1 MITDRPLIGIL
12 FMLGFCLFAPIG
24 DAAAK
29 SIALV
34 TPMIMIL
41 LFRYSLQFLLP
52 IPIILMT
59 GSRITMTGRV
69 LRVILARSIIHIA
82 GVTTMYFALRY
93 LPLADALA
101 IAFVYPFIMLVMGW
115 LFLGEQVG
123 IRRISACTVGFLGTL
138 LIIQP
143 SFVAVGLPALLP
155 LLVALLFATLVLLTR
170 QIAKDYDPVCLQ
182 AASGLVSTV
191 LILIAW
197 LLLRDSGIAD
207 MQIVA
212 VDSQLFMVLCLIGLF
227 GTLSH
232 LSMNYAVR
240 FAPSATL
247 APMQYIELPVAT
259 AAGWIVFGEFPNP
272 LAAIG
277 ISITVGAGLA
287 MIYFEHRAAS
297 RQAAAETRATLP
309 PTV

>member
-1 MITDRPLIGIL
+1 MISDRPTIGIL
-12 FMLGFCLFAPIG
+12 FMMGFCLFAPMG

-41 LFRYSLQFLLP
+41 LFRYSIQFLLP

-59 GSRITMTGRV
+59 GSRIAMTGRV
-69 LRVILARSIIHIA
+69 LRVIVARSIIHIA
-82 GVTTMYFALRY
+82 GVAAMYGALRY

-101 IAFVYPFIMLVMGW
+101 IAFVYPFIMLLMGW

-143 SFVAVGLPALLP
+143 SFAAVGLPALLP
-155 LLVALLFATLVLLTR
+155 LLVAFLFSTLVLLTR
-170 QIAKDYDPVCLQ
+170 KVAKDYDPVCLQ
-182 AASGLVSTV
+182 AASGLVSAA
-191 LILIAW
+191 ILLLGW
-197 LLLRDSGIAD
+197 LLLHDFGLAD
-207 MQIVA
+207 IQIVA
-212 VDSQLFMVLCLIGLF
+212 VDGHQLMVLCLIGLF

-247 APMQYIELPVAT
+247 APMQYVELPVAT
-259 AAGWIVFGEFPNP
+259 AVGWIIFGEFPNMM
-272 LAAIG
+272 ASVG
-277 ISITVGAGLA
+277 ISITVAAGLA
-287 MIYFEHRAAS
+287 MIYFEHRAAM
-297 RQAAAETRATLP
+297 RLAAQARATLP
-309 PTV
+309 PTG

>member
-1 MITDRPLIGIL
+1 MISDRPTIGIL
-12 FMLGFCLFAPIG
+12 FMMGFCLFAPMG

-41 LFRYSLQFLLP
+41 LFRYSIQFLLP

-59 GSRITMTGRV
+59 GSRIAMTGRV
-69 LRVILARSIIHIA
+69 LRVIVARSIIHIA
-82 GVTTMYFALRY
+82 GVAAMYGALRY

-101 IAFVYPFIMLVMGW
+101 IAFVYPFIMLLMGW

-143 SFVAVGLPALLP
+143 SFAAVGLPALLP
-155 LLVALLFATLVLLTR
+155 LLVAFLFSTLVLLTR
-170 QIAKDYDPVCLQ
+170 KVAKDYDPVCLQ
-182 AASGLVSTV
+182 AASGLVSAA
-191 LILIAW
+191 ILLLGW
-197 LLLRDSGIAD
+197 LLLHDFGLAD
-207 MQIVA
+207 IQIVA
-212 VDSQLFMVLCLIGLF
+212 VDGHQLMVLCLIGLF

-247 APMQYIELPVAT
+247 APMQYVELPVAT
-259 AAGWIVFGEFPNP
+259 AVGWIIFGELPNMM
-272 LAAIG
+272 ASVG
-277 ISITVGAGLA
+277 ISITVAAGLA
-287 MIYFEHRAAS
+287 MIYFEHRAAM
-297 RQAAAETRATLP
+297 RLAAQARATLP
-309 PTV
+309 PTG

>member
-1 MITDRPLIGIL
+1 MISDRPTIGIL
-12 FMLGFCLFAPIG
+12 FMMGFCLFAPMG

-41 LFRYSLQFLLP
+41 LFRYSIQFLLP

-59 GSRITMTGRV
+59 GSRIAMTGRV
-69 LRVILARSIIHIA
+69 LRVIVARSIIHIA
-82 GVTTMYFALRY
+82 GVAAMYGALRY

-101 IAFVYPFIMLVMGW
+101 IAFVYPFIMLLMGW

-143 SFVAVGLPALLP
+143 SFAAVGLPALLP
-155 LLVALLFATLVLLTR
+155 LLVAFLFSTLVLLTR
-170 QIAKDYDPVCLQ
+170 KVAKDYDPVCLQ
-182 AASGLVSTV
+182 AASGLVSAA
-191 LILIAW
+191 ILLLGW
-197 LLLRDSGIAD
+197 LLLHDFGLAD
-207 MQIVA
+207 IQIVA
-212 VDSQLFMVLCLIGLF
+212 VDGHQLMVLCLIGLF

-247 APMQYIELPVAT
+247 APMQYVELPVAT
-259 AAGWIVFGEFPNP
+259 AVGWIVFGEFPNMM
-272 LAAIG
+272 ASVG
-277 ISITVGAGLA
+277 ISITVAAGLA
-287 MIYFEHRAAS
+287 MIYFEHRAAM
-297 RQAAAETRATLP
+297 RLAAQARATLP
-309 PTV
+309 PTG